1 MESIFLGWK
10 DAYAAL
16 LVSTIIAWNIV
27 SVLKA
32 IDNLRSSKIN
42 NEDNKQSNTSS

>member
-10 DAYAAL
+10 DVYAAL